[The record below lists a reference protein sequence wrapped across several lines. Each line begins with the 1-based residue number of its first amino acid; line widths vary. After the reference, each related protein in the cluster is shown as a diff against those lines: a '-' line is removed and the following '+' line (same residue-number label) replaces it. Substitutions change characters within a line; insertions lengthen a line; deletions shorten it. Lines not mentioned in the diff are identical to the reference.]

1 MSIKRIAGKE
11 TTQYTLDQYANALST
26 GSEAEK
32 RMNIGELV
40 LDIGT
45 DPSNPTLYIAN
56 IDGNLNQIQG
66 GNGGGVSQI
75 IAGNNITLTPST
87 GTGIVTI
94 NATGGANVEAIP
106 AIYFTAPITGN
117 NQTFSNAELLKYVSN
132 ANITL
137 FLNGSLL
144 ENEFYTLTGDTLTVT
159 TLIQA
164 GDSIDLPIQYIVSN
178 GGAAGNPGGNN
189 TSLQYNQNGVFGG
202 VPTAGYDGNRLI
214 LGSNA
219 NVSVTGGNSGQFLRT
234 DGLGNLSWAAGG
246 SGGNLLVI
254 ARTGNVE
261 IPVTGG
267 ILTVIGRT
275 GNIPVVVG

>member
-1 MSIKRIAGKE
+1 MSIKRIVGKE
-11 TTQYTLDQYANALST
+11 TTQYTLDQYANALANS
-26 GSEAEK
+26 SVAEK

-45 DPSNPTLYIAN
+45 DPLNPTLYIAN
-56 IDGNLNQIQG
+56 IDGGLNQIQG
-66 GNGGGVSQI
+66 GNGGDVRRI
-75 IAGNNITLTPST
+75 IAGNNITITPST
-87 GTGIVTI
+87 GTGFVTI
-94 NATGGANVEAIP
+94 NSDTNVQAIP
-106 AIYFTAPITGN
+106 AIYFTAPVTGN

-144 ENEFYTLTGDTLTVT
+144 ENEFYTLAGDTLTIT
-159 TLIQA
+159 TPIQI

-178 GGAAGNPGGNN
+178 GGGAAGNPGGNN

-202 VPTAGYDGNRLI
+202 VPNAGFDGNRLI
-214 LGSNA
+214 LGSNSDISI
-219 NVSVTGGNSGQFLRT
+219 NGGNNGQFLRT

-246 SGGNLLVI
+246 SGGNLLI
-254 ARTGNVE
+254 ITRTGNVE
-261 IPVTGG
+261 VPVTGG
-267 ILTVIGRT
+267 VLTVIGRT